1 MLGRFRSVPLTV
13 RKVRLST
20 LVATEEF
27 PFSASLAPS
36 APAAAVITA
45 SKLSSGV
52 QTITRDVNAQMVSL
66 KFCIKGGSSS
76 EKAGQKGAAHFLAK
90 SAFVGTSE
98 ASGLKMVR
106 FMESIGASFGAYA
119 DKEKI
124 VYDVT
129 VLPDQVEGA
138 VAVVMAAI
146 ASAPNASYVYEENK
160 PAAQLDYSK
169 FAADNS
175 AQLHEL
181 VQEAAYGETSPLGG
195 SLFAPSLSKLSVPSV
210 LEYRAAHFVRS
221 NLVVAGSGISKA
233 ALDAL
238 VEKGASQIPDGAAP
252 TLAASA
258 FVGGDAKVRTSG
270 PSQLALAFPVP
281 GGDAGKPYMVLHA
294 LLSAKLRSQ
303 QVCASAFLTSFSGSA
318 GGLVGM
324 QSAGSATD
332 AAKYIAIAVA
342 ELKAIASKC
351 PDIETLKQKVTLEN
365 FLALEGESTTAYLLA
380 AHVSGAN
387 PASAGDVRSVTT
399 ASVSAAASAALK
411 AVPAYAVLGATAG
424 TPSYAEILSM
434 LK

>member
-1 MLGRFRSVPLTV
+1 MLGRLRAVQSFS
-13 RKVRLST
+13 KARLST

-27 PFSASLAPS
+27 PFSATLAPL
-36 APAAAVITA
+36 APAAALVKT
-45 SKLSSGV
+45 STLSSGV
-52 QTITRDVNAQMVSL
+52 KTISRDYNAATVSL
-66 KFCIKGGSSS
+66 KFAIGGGSSS
-76 EKAGQKGAAHFLAK
+76 EKPDQKGAAHFLS
-90 SAFVGTSE
+90 SAAFAGTSE
-98 ASGLKMVR
+98 ASGVKMIR
-106 FMESIGASFGAYA
+106 YLESIGATFSASA
-119 DKEKI
+119 DKDKI
-124 VYDVT
+124 VYSVV

-138 VAVVMAAI
+138 VKVVMGAI
-146 ASAPNASYVYEENK
+146 ASPPHATYVYEESK
-160 PAAQLDYSK
+160 AFAQLAYNK
-169 FAADNS
+169 FAVDAG

-195 SLFAPSLSKLSVPSV
+195 SRFAPNLSKLSVPSV

-221 NLVVAGSGISKA
+221 NLVVAGSGISHA

-238 VEKGASQIPDGAAP
+238 VEKSASQIPDGAAP

-303 QVCASAFLTSFSGSA
+303 QVCASAFLTSFAGSA